1 MTSAHGGASV
11 PGSPGGRSAAGA
23 PPEGRPRPE
32 GTTAPATSDPRSSD
46 LDDPRSADLD
56 DLPLEEMSL
65 EEAIHRVEE
74 AEHEGRPPAAGAL
87 SNLLTAVVVVALG
100 VAALAGAAGLGLGAA
115 AAPGSGTWP
124 MLVAVVTVLIGV
136 ALVATARRAHES
148 ERFTRSSLLVLVGLA
163 TMVLFVVL
171 LPDIGFEIPAALLC
185 FVWLRFLGAE
195 SWRMSLGLSVGL
207 VAAFYVIFV
216 GALGVP
222 IPHLF

>member
-1 MTSAHGGASV
+1 MTAASGGASA

-23 PPEGRPRPE
+23 PPAGRPQPE
-32 GTTAPATSDPRSSD
+32 GTPAPVAAEARP
-46 LDDPRSADLD
+46 ADLD

-74 AEHEGRPPAAGAL
+74 AEHEGRPPAAGTP
-87 SNLLTAVVVVALG
+87 SNLVTAVVVIALG
-100 VAALAGAAGLGLGAA
+100 GAALAGAVGLGLGTAA
-115 AAPGSGTWP
+115 EPGSGTWP

-136 ALVATARRAHES
+136 ALVAVARRAHDS

-163 TMVLFVVL
+163 TMVVFVAL
-171 LPDIGFEIPAALLC
+171 LPVIGFEIPAALLC

-195 SWRMSLGLSVGL
+195 SWRLSLGLSVGL
-207 VAAFYVIFV
+207 VAAFYLVFV
-216 GALGVP
+216 GALGVS

>member
-1 MTSAHGGASV
+1 MTSAHSGASV

-23 PPEGRPRPE
+23 TPAGRPQPG
-32 GTTAPATSDPRSSD
+32 GTTASATSDPR
-46 LDDPRSADLD
+46 PAELD
-56 DLPLEEMSL
+56 DLPLAEMSL

-74 AEHEGRPPAAGAL
+74 AEHEGRPPAAGTL
-87 SNLLTAVVVVALG
+87 SNLVTAVVVTALG
-100 VAALAGAAGLGLGAA
+100 AAALAGAAGLGLGTAA
-115 AAPGSGTWP
+115 QPGSGTWP

-136 ALVATARRAHES
+136 ALAVTARLAHDS

-163 TMVLFVVL
+163 TMVLFVAL
-171 LPDIGFEIPAALLC
+171 LPVIGFEIPAALLC
-185 FVWLRFLGAE
+185 FVWLRFLGGE

-207 VAAFYVIFV
+207 VAAFYVVFV